1 MTPIAQSRTA
11 EKDSPAKDAQALAG
25 GEQDPGGRWL
35 DVQEAALTLFSER
48 GYHGTTMKHVA
59 AVRGVQAPS
68 RYNHVVSKQEILQR
82 IMTTG
87 MRRLSANQ
95 EEALASSSV
104 PAEQLR
110 AMTEAHVLIHI
121 HHRRSAMV
129 GDREIGNLEEPTQRE
144 VRDERDAYERRFRAV
159 IQRGVDDGSFVV
171 GSVKLTSFAVIEMA
185 TSVAVWFKDDGP
197 LTPDEVA
204 REYGEMAIK
213 IVGAS
218 TRARRKPA
226 GRKAPARA

>member
-1 MTPIAQSRTA
+1 MTPTQSRTA
-11 EKDSPAKDAQALAG
+11 EQDERALDRS
-25 GEQDPGGRWL
+25 EPDPGGRWL

-59 AVRGVQAPS
+59 AVLGVQAPS
-68 RYNHVVSKQEILQR
+68 LYNHVVSKQEILQR

-95 EEALASSSV
+95 EEALASS
-104 PAEQLR
+104 PAPVEQLR
-110 AMTEAHVLIHI
+110 AMTEAHVQIHI

-144 VRDERDAYERRFRAV
+144 VRAERDAYERRFRAV
-159 IQRGVDDGSFVV
+159 IQHGVDDGSFTV
-171 GSVKLTSFAVIEMA
+171 GSVKLASFAIIEMA
-185 TSVAVWFKDDGP
+185 TSVAVWFKEDGP
-197 LTPDEVA
+197 LTPDDVA

-218 TRARRKPA
+218 PRPRRKSA
-226 GRKAPARA
+226 TRKAPARA

>member
-11 EKDSPAKDAQALAG
+11 EQQDAHAPEEPDS
-25 GEQDPGGRWL
+25 GGRWP

-59 AVRGVQAPS
+59 AVLGVQAPS
-68 RYNHVVSKQEILQR
+68 LYNHVVSKQEILQR

-95 EEALASSSV
+95 QEALASSPL

-129 GDREIGNLEEPTQRE
+129 GDREISNLEEPTQSE
-144 VRDERDAYERRFRAV
+144 VRGERDAYERRFRAV
-159 IQRGVDDGSFVV
+159 IQHGVEDGSFTV
-171 GSVKLTSFAVIEMA
+171 GSVKLASFAIIEMA

-213 IVGAS
+213 IVGPGP
-218 TRARRKPA
+218 RPGARRKSA
-226 GRKAPARA
+226 ARKAPARAARA